1 MKKHHKDSSLHVPQ
15 RDKLKGK
22 LNLKPLN
29 WTEKQKSFF
38 DIALNKDSKITFVSG
53 PAGSSKTVLAAFA
66 ALQLLNDKRVSDIYY
81 IRSAVESA
89 DNKLGYLPGEVED
102 KMSYYGFPFLDKLD
116 ELLGK
121 NDVDALTKEGRISI
135 FPVNYIR
142 GLSWNAKAIIVD
154 EAQNMTQK
162 ELITV
167 LTRLGRFSKCFV
179 LADPMQS
186 DINGKSGGFTNI
198 TKLFM
203 DKEAES
209 NGIYNFEFTED
220 DIMRSELVK
229 FLVKRFN
236 YLNKPK

>member
-1 MKKHHKDSSLHVPQ
+1 MKKKHDSSLHVPQ

-22 LNLKPLN
+22 LELKPLN
-29 WTEKQKSFF
+29 WTEKQKQFLEL
-38 DIALNKDSKITFVSG
+38 ALNKESKIIFING
-53 PAGSSKTVLAAFA
+53 PAGSAKTVLAAFA
-66 ALQLLNDKRVSDIYY
+66 ALQLLNEKRCSDIYY

-89 DNKLGYLPGEVED
+89 DNKLGYLPGELED

-116 ELLGK
+116 ELLPKG
-121 NDVDALTKEGRISI
+121 DVDSLTKENRISI

-162 ELITV
+162 ELVTV

-186 DINGKSGGFTNI
+186 DINGKSGGFVNM
-198 TKLFM
+198 TKIFN
-203 DKEAES
+203 DAES
-209 NGIYNFEFTED
+209 EKQGIYNFEFGEE

-229 FLVKRFN
+229 FLVNRFKF
-236 YLNKPK
+236 LPTK